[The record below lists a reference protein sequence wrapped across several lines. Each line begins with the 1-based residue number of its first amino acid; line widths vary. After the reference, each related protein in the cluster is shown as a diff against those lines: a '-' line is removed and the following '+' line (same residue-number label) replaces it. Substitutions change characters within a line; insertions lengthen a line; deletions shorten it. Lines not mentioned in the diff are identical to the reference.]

1 MEAGSDGQALDPH
14 RCGDGPRPGTRPCPQ
29 KHCGCSHPSQ
39 SLHLPIPC
47 PLGSEHRRWLIHA
60 SARPKAAGL
69 RPRRLSTWHSFSKD
83 SKPQTRCF
91 LNQRT
96 GVSLGRGKDGASRV
110 PQAPKQWAGKV
121 GSPQKPCR
129 GLQARPLGSTAGR
142 HPASARHLHRHP
154 QRPSQ
159 AHGLGADGPR
169 VSARLSGGS
178 PRTQA
183 LPAQRWLSA
192 YQGCPLHEQT
202 ERDLP
207 GYRKAL
213 FHVIPKRSGAFHFRP
228 GKIIMYILY
237 PQM

>member
-1 MEAGSDGQALDPH
+1 MLATESVETCRVDKGPIVGMGTTGLRWGAPVEAGSDGQALDPH

-83 SKPQTRCF
+83 RKPQTRCF

-110 PQAPKQWAGKV
+110 PRAPKQWAWEGGQPPEALPGAPGPTPRKHCR
-121 GSPQKPCR
+121 PPPCFR
-129 GLQARPLGSTAGR
+129 TA
-142 HPASARHLHRHP
+142 PAPTPAEAQP
-154 QRPSQ
+154 
-159 AHGLGADGPR
+159 GPR
-169 VSARLSGGS
+169 AGSRRPQGERPPLRGQPPHAGTSRSEVAECVSGVPTA
-178 PRTQA
+178 
-183 LPAQRWLSA
+183 
-192 YQGCPLHEQT
+192 
-202 ERDLP
+202 
-207 GYRKAL
+207 
-213 FHVIPKRSGAFHFRP
+213 
-228 GKIIMYILY
+228 
-237 PQM
+237 